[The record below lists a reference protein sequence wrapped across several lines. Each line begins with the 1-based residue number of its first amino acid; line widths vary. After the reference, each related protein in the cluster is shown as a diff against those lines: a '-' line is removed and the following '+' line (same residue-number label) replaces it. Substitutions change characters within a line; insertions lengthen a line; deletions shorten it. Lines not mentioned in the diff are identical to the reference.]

1 MMINERELNKTL
13 ALAGV
18 FQAASL
24 IELFATTGKVP
35 QASFTESI
43 DSIFQIEPGSV
54 NEIYNADNRARLGL
68 ETLIESL
75 LYPKQ
80 RHTQHWLRY
89 SKAMIR
95 MERIITRRKY
105 LHKIIRSRLEH
116 HKHYATFFESNISKI
131 VISKLAGLYVDI
143 AGELS
148 YRILIRGNPSLL
160 LAPEQNKKVC
170 ATLLAGIRSA
180 NLWRQLG
187 GSEWDLI
194 FQKESIITA
203 SKQLALIDSVPPKT
217 STHPLS

>member
-1 MMINERELNKTL
+1 MINERELNKTL

-24 IELFATTGKVP
+24 IDLLATTGKVP
-35 QASFTESI
+35 EESFAESI
-43 DSIFQIEPGSV
+43 NSIFQIEPKSV
-54 NEIYNADNRARLGL
+54 HEIYSSDNKAQLGL
-68 ETLIESL
+68 KTLIESL

-80 RHTQHWLRY
+80 KHTQHWLRY

-95 MERIITRRKY
+95 LERIITRRKH

-116 HKHYATFFESNISKI
+116 HKRYAVFFESNISKT

-148 YRILIRGNPSLL
+148 YRILIRGNPKLL

-180 NLWRQLG
+180 NLWHQLG

-194 FQKESIITA
+194 FHKEKIIGA
-203 SKQLALIDSVPPKT
+203 GKQLIFIENNTTKT
-217 STHPLS
+217 SNQQLS